1 MTTSPQVGTP
11 QPVAPAA
18 GSPAASVGP
27 AALLEKR
34 ASSIGWYFIELYYG
48 FFNDGIDNIHKLYH
62 PQASVSHLSFPS
74 DGPEKALHQA
84 VGIDAIRKRFT
95 KIEPAVNRIV
105 ISSADIQVCLQ
116 DKILIVV
123 YGEWSRDNGPFWQF
137 SQTFLLCPGK
147 RETILDLAN
156 DVLRFVDY
164 NLFSTGAKEEDLAKA
179 EKTEKAERAERA
191 GEKAEKMEKAGEKS
205 AEKVADEPI
214 SETTGS
220 DSDKPTA
227 EKTRTEPEPT
237 AYAESALEQ
246 ADSVPSGST
255 GHGETAPSSVEAETN
270 QQSSESGKGEANH
283 DGEHSAE
290 PEETGAPED
299 KGPLTWAALAA
310 TAKETRAQA
319 AKTAPRKTSTPSVV
333 SSPPTS
339 GSAAVPVAGNGAL
352 SGNGKYKKED
362 WFPIYIRGVK
372 DVEENSL
379 RDHLTKNFG
388 PIKFLKSNMNIALCD
403 FQDAESQ
410 KRALNAK
417 ETTVDG
423 IAILLEVRELKA
435 NVKAFKAQKEKTDF
449 KKKVD
454 KKAPKKKG
462 RD

>member
-1 MTTSPQVGTP
+1 MTTSPKVGTP
-11 QPVAPAA
+11 QPGPPAG

-48 FFNDGIDNIHKLYH
+48 FFNDGIENIHKLYH
-62 PQASVSHLSFPS
+62 PQASVSHLSFPAEGS
-74 DGPEKALHQA
+74 EKVLHQA
-84 VGIDAIRKRFT
+84 VGIDAIRKRFS
-95 KIEPAVNRIV
+95 KVEPAVNRIV

-164 NLFSTGAKEEDLAKA
+164 NLFSGIKEE
-179 EKTEKAERAERA
+179 EKTDKSENAEKAERVEKADRV
-191 GEKAEKMEKAGEKS
+191 EKAEKAEKAEKVEKAEKPAEKDKPSATDSGEKS
-205 AEKVADEPI
+205 
-214 SETTGS
+214 
-220 DSDKPTA
+220 
-227 EKTRTEPEPT
+227 TEPSKSEPE
-237 AYAESALEQ
+237 ASEIALEQ
-246 ADSVPSGST
+246 ADSVPSGS
-255 GHGETAPSSVEAETN
+255 GNAETAPSSVEPEAS
-270 QQSSESGKGEANH
+270 QPRSDSGKGGANS
-283 DGEHSAE
+283 DADHSAE
-290 PEETGAPED
+290 TEQAAAPEE

-319 AKTAPRKTSTPSVV
+319 AKPAPRKVSTPSAV
-333 SSPPTS
+333 SSPPAS
-339 GSAAVPVAGNGAL
+339 GSAASVAGSGVL

-379 RDHLTKNFG
+379 RDHLTKSFG

-410 KRALNAK
+410 RRALNAK
-417 ETTVDG
+417 ETIVDG

>member
-1 MTTSPQVGTP
+1 MTTSPKVGTP

-27 AALLEKR
+27 AALSEKR
-34 ASSIGWYFIELYYG
+34 ASSIGWYFIESYYG

-62 PQASVSHLSFPS
+62 PQASVSHSSFPS
-74 DGPEKALHQA
+74 DNSEKVLHQA

-147 RETILDLAN
+147 RETIIDLAN

-164 NLFSTGAKEEDLAKA
+164 NSFSTAKEEE
-179 EKTEKAERAERA
+179 EKTEKTETTEKTE
-191 GEKAEKMEKAGEKS
+191 GEKPE
-205 AEKVADEPI
+205 AEKVDKTGEKPALTAEKPAEKSI
-214 SETTGS
+214 SETKS
-220 DSDKPTA
+220 ESDKPTA
-227 EKTRTEPEPT
+227 EKTRAEPEPS
-237 AYAESALEQ
+237 AESASEQ
-246 ADSVPSGST
+246 ADYVPSGST
-255 GHGETAPSSVEAETN
+255 GDAETAPSSVEPET
-270 QQSSESGKGEANH
+270 QQESGKGETNNDA
-283 DGEHSAE
+283 DHSAE
-290 PEETGAPED
+290 SEQTSAPEE

-310 TAKETRAQA
+310 TAKESRAQA
-319 AKTAPRKTSTPSVV
+319 AKPAPRKVSTPSAV
-333 SSPPTS
+333 SSPPAS
-339 GSAAVPVAGNGAL
+339 GSAAASVAGNGVS

-410 KRALNAK
+410 RRALNAK

-423 IAILLEVRELKA
+423 IAISLEVRESKA

>member
-1 MTTSPQVGTP
+1 MTTSPKVGTP

-48 FFNDGIDNIHKLYH
+48 FFNEGIDNIHKLYH

-74 DGPEKALHQA
+74 DNSEKVLHQA

-95 KIEPAVNRIV
+95 KIDPAVNRIV

-164 NLFSTGAKEEDLAKA
+164 NLFSTGKEEDVAKT
-179 EKTEKAERAERA
+179 EKTEKTE
-191 GEKAEKMEKAGEKS
+191 GEKPETEKVDKTGEKPTLTAEKS
-205 AEKVADEPI
+205 ADKST
-214 SETTGS
+214 SETRS
-220 DSDKPTA
+220 DSDKPAA
-227 EKTRTEPEPT
+227 EKSRTEPEPT
-237 AYAESALEQ
+237 AESALEQ

-255 GHGETAPSSVEAETN
+255 GDAETAPSSVEPETT
-270 QQSSESGKGEANH
+270 QQESGKGEANN
-283 DGEHSAE
+283 DADHSAE
-290 PEETGAPED
+290 PEQTAAPEE

-319 AKTAPRKTSTPSVV
+319 AKPAPRKVSTPSAV
-333 SSPPTS
+333 SSPPAS
-339 GSAAVPVAGNGAL
+339 GSAAASAAGNGAL

-410 KRALNAK
+410 RRALNAK